1 MNIQTRPA
9 HKFVELI
16 VEEGGTTVTTAIFQ
30 SDPQE
35 LNQMITHLLDAAYD
49 LAIYSD
55 KSLEEHLK
63 GQGLL

>member
-1 MNIQTRPA
+1 MNIKTRPA

-35 LNQMITHLLDAAYD
+35 LNQMIIDLLDAAYD
-49 LAIYSD
+49 LASYTD
-55 KSLEEHLK
+55 KSLQEHLK
-63 GQGLL
+63 ERRLL